1 MNRGKL
7 LSDFN
12 LPKTLI
18 RRIFIQPNYI
28 VIRQIAQIQ
37 QISNSKDVLNRNNI
51 LKKRISQ
58 ISERTKIYSNTEQK
72 VFSTKERKKD
82 DNQQSYGSAAQEIY
96 SSITNSYDGLM
107 ELANKRLN
115 PISFSS
121 IHLKP
126 ESKFNNID
134 LKRHQH
140 YFNQMMNFD
149 TPSGSWIDL
158 NS

>member
-121 IHLKP
+121 IHLEP